1 VRSFRRISRPAH
13 VPALDLRAGTQPAD
27 GWLAFAAVTSALT
40 IVTVGVNMP
49 PVLFPRYVDA
59 YGLSP
64 FTVTGIF
71 ATYTLCIAPALLV
84 FGPLSDAIGRK
95 RVLVIAIV
103 IAVAAAVVLAAAR
116 NVWWLFAGRALQGL
130 AVGATQGSAAA
141 ALADTH
147 LRSDIAQAALAAT
160 LATCVGTAVGPMCV
174 GVLAQYGPAPL
185 QLSYLVE
192 LALLLAALAGLL
204 AGFPAAR
211 KTHGRHVK
219 IRWPSVPANIL
230 PTFLRAGGSAVL
242 AWVVAALF
250 LALAPSLLRTYL
262 HTNNSVVSGGV
273 QALMLT
279 CSALAQLGGRRRQT
293 RPLQIF
299 GLIVLVAGLGIL
311 ASAAWATSAVLC
323 ALAAAVA
330 GAGHGLVF
338 SGSARVVGAIAPSDR
353 RGNIMSMFFVAIYLG
368 VTVAVV
374 GVGALSS
381 GVGLTLAVQL
391 FSLVVGLACAVSVVS
406 HARQA
411 PRTERAASRRAAGT
425 RNGELD
431 T

>member
-1 VRSFRRISRPAH
+1 MRPFRRIDRAAH
-13 VPALDLRAGTQPAD
+13 DPALDLRAGTQLAD
-27 GWLAFAAVTSALT
+27 GWWAFAAVASVLT
-40 IVTVGVNMP
+40 IVTIGVNMP

-64 FTVTGIF
+64 LTVTGVF

-95 RVLVIAIV
+95 RVLLLAIV
-103 IAVAAAVVLAAAR
+103 IAVAAAIVLAAAR

-130 AVGATQGSAAA
+130 AVGATQGPAAA

-147 LRSDIAQAALAAT
+147 PRSDIGQAALAAT
-160 LATCVGTAVGPMCV
+160 LATCIGTAVGPMSV
-174 GVLAQYGPAPL
+174 GLLAQYGPAPL

-192 LALLLAALAGLL
+192 LALLVAALAGLF
-204 AGFPAAR
+204 AGFPAAK
-211 KTHGRHVK
+211 KTHGRRVT
-219 IRWPSVPANIL
+219 ISWPSVPANIR
-230 PTFLRAGGSAVL
+230 PAFLRAGGSAVL

-262 HTNNSVVSGGV
+262 HTDNSVVSGGV

-279 CSALAQLGGRRRQT
+279 CSALAQLGGRRRQS
-293 RPLQIF
+293 RPLQMF
-299 GLIVLVAGLGIL
+299 GLVLLVAGLGIL
-311 ASAAWATSAVLC
+311 AGAASATSAVLC

-338 SGSARVVGAIAPSDR
+338 SGAAREVGALAPSDR
-353 RGNIMSMFFVAIYLG
+353 RGNIMSMFFLAIYLG
-368 VTVAVV
+368 VTVAVL

-381 GVGLTLAVQL
+381 GVGLILAVQL
-391 FSLVVGLACAVSVVS
+391 FSLAVGLACAMSVVS
-406 HARQA
+406 HVNGSVVNRK
-411 PRTERAASRRAAGT
+411 AAKCCP
-425 RNGELD
+425 
-431 T
+431 

>member
-1 VRSFRRISRPAH
+1 VAS
-13 VPALDLRAGTQPAD
+13 V
-27 GWLAFAAVTSALT
+27 LT

-64 FTVTGIF
+64 LTVTGVF

-116 NVWWLFAGRALQGL
+116 NVWWLYAGRALQGL
-130 AVGATQGSAAA
+130 AVGATQGTAAA

-147 LRSDIAQAALAAT
+147 PRSDIAQAALAAT
-160 LATCVGTAVGPMCV
+160 LATCIGTAVGPMSV
-174 GVLAQYGPAPL
+174 GVLAQFGPAPL

-192 LALLLAALAGLL
+192 LVLLLIALTGLL
-204 AGFPAAR
+204 TRFPAA
-211 KTHGRHVK
+211 KTARGRHVK
-219 IRWPSVPANIL
+219 ISWPSVPANIR
-230 PTFLRAGGSAVL
+230 PAFVRASGSAVL

-262 HTNNSVVSGGV
+262 ATDNSVVSGGV
-273 QALMLT
+273 QALMLA
-279 CSALAQLGGRRRQT
+279 CSALAQLGGRRRQS
-293 RPLQIF
+293 RLLQIF
-299 GLIVLVAGLGIL
+299 GLVVLVAGLGIL
-311 ASAAWATSAVLC
+311 AGAASVTSAVLC

-338 SGSARVVGAIAPSDR
+338 SGSARAVGAIAPSDR

-381 GVGLTLAVQL
+381 GVGLILAVQL
-391 FSLVVGLACAVSVVS
+391 FSLVVGVACAVSVVS
-406 HARQA
+406 HVKARSA
-411 PRTERAASRRAAGT
+411 TVGGA
-425 RNGELD
+425 
-431 T
+431 

>member
-1 VRSFRRISRPAH
+1 VRAFGRIHRPAH
-13 VPALDLRAGTQPAD
+13 DPALDLRAGTQLAD
-27 GWLAFAAVTSALT
+27 GWWAFAAVASVLT

-64 FTVTGIF
+64 LTVTGVF

-116 NVWWLFAGRALQGL
+116 NVWWLYAGRALQGL
-130 AVGATQGSAAA
+130 AVGATQGTAAA

-147 LRSDIAQAALAAT
+147 PRSDIAQAALAAT
-160 LATCVGTAVGPMCV
+160 LATCIGTAVGPMSV
-174 GVLAQYGPAPL
+174 GVLAQFGPAPL

-192 LALLLAALAGLL
+192 LVLLLIALTGLL
-204 AGFPAAR
+204 ARLPAA
-211 KTHGRHVK
+211 KTARGRHVK
-219 IRWPSVPANIL
+219 ISWPSVPANIR
-230 PTFLRAGGSAVL
+230 PAFVRASGSAVL

-262 HTNNSVVSGGV
+262 AKDNSVVSGGV
-273 QALMLT
+273 QALMLA
-279 CSALAQLGGRRRQT
+279 CSALAQLGGRRRQS
-293 RPLQIF
+293 RLLQIF
-299 GLIVLVAGLGIL
+299 GLVVLVAGLGIL
-311 ASAAWATSAVLC
+311 AGAASATSAVLC

-330 GAGHGLVF
+330 GGGHGLVF
-338 SGSARVVGAIAPSDR
+338 SGSARAVGAIAPSDR

-381 GVGLTLAVQL
+381 RVGLILAVQL
-391 FSLVVGLACAVSVVS
+391 FSLVVGVACAVSVVS
-406 HARQA
+406 HVKARSA
-411 PRTERAASRRAAGT
+411 TAG
-425 RNGELD
+425 GA
-431 T
+431 